1 MFEVKAESSGGITTL
16 EEAIAQD
23 RYDVEVRN
31 VTHFYGRT
39 KVLDEINLK
48 VRKGEFFSLLGPS
61 GAGKTTLLRI
71 IGGFVFPTRGS
82 VYIQNERMDHRPP
95 YQRNTT
101 MVFQHLALF
110 PHMNVFDNV
119 AYGLKVRRRPWQ
131 EIARRVAEVLELVKL
146 TGFENRY
153 PKQLSGGQQQ
163 RVALA
168 RSIVVEPSVVLFDE
182 PLGSLDLKLRRE
194 MEVELKN
201 LQRVLGTTFIYV
213 THDQEEAL
221 TMSDRIGV
229 INEGRLEQVGTVE
242 EIYEKPRTRFV
253 ADFIG
258 DTNLIEGKVVSI
270 QDQVATLRAAPL
282 TFVAEARG
290 DFREGYLVCLSV
302 RPEKV
307 RLGEAAEACPV
318 RCQGIVQ
325 DIIYTGAKRR
335 YLVRLENGRTL
346 KADVLAG
353 EATAF
358 TVGDE
363 VSVGWQGQDAYLLR

>member
-1 MFEVKAESSGGITTL
+1 M
-16 EEAIAQD
+16 EEPIGQD
-23 RYDVEVRN
+23 RYDVELRN

-39 KVLDEINLK
+39 KVLDEVSLK
-48 VRKGEFFSLLGPS
+48 VKKGEFFGLLGPS

-71 IGGFVFPTRGS
+71 MGGFVFPSRGS
-82 VYIQNERMDHRPP
+82 VHIQNERMGHRPP

-110 PHMNVFDNV
+110 PHMNVLDNV
-119 AYGLKVRRRPWQ
+119 AYGLKLRRRPQ
-131 EIARRVAEVLELVKL
+131 KEIARRVAEVLALVKL
-146 TGFENRY
+146 TGFEERH

-168 RSIVVEPSVVLFDE
+168 RAIVLEPSVVLLDE

-194 MEVELKN
+194 MEVELKG
-201 LQRVLGTTFIYV
+201 LQRALGTTFIYV

-229 INEGRLEQVGTVE
+229 INEGRLAQVGTVD
-242 EIYEKPRTRFV
+242 EIYERPRTRFV

-270 QDQVATLRAAPL
+270 QDQVATLRAAAL
-282 TFVAEARG
+282 IFVVEARG
-290 DFREGYLVCLSV
+290 DFREGDLACLSV
-302 RPEKV
+302 RPERV
-307 RLGEAAEACPV
+307 RLGEAAQACPV
-318 RCQGIVQ
+318 HCRGIVQ

-335 YLVRLENGRTL
+335 YVVRLENAQTL
-346 KADVLAG
+346 KADVVAG
-353 EATAF
+353 AGTTF

-363 VSVGWQGQDAYLLR
+363 VAIGWRGQDAYLLR